1 MPIPKKRPQEN
12 EDAFVSRC
20 MTDATMKQEYPLREQ
35 RLAVCINQLR
45 KG

>member
-1 MPIPKKRPQEN
+1 
-12 EDAFVSRC
+12 
-20 MTDATMKQEYPLREQ
+20 MTDATMKKEYPLREQ

>member
-12 EDAFVSRC
+12 EDTFLSRC
-20 MTDATMKQEYPLREQ
+20 MTDATMREEYPLREQ

-45 KG
+45 K